1 MKKILTILLV
11 SLAFGG
17 VSAYAEPES
26 ATVAQR
32 IESAS
37 ATPVVKGGVG
47 RIYPDSR
54 TLYFIGVWHAC
65 ENLYSTDL
73 GGNVV
78 KLTDDSHVSVELPK
92 GFYIVRCSGFG
103 SVKVVVK

>member
-17 VSAYAEPES
+17 VSAYAEPEG

-47 RIYPDSR
+47 RIYLTAGNAYAS
-54 TLYFIGVWHAC
+54 FSI
-65 ENLYSTDL
+65 YSITGQL
-73 GGNVV
+73 LKVV